1 VLWCAGPGTMQL
13 LSLQAIDDVIEVQ
26 QSVAVNEGL
35 AKKVVVVREGRLV
48 TSLDYV
54 FEMLSV

>member
-1 VLWCAGPGTMQL
+1 MQL